1 MTRLRQLE
9 KRFEWNQSFFSD
21 YKNFV
26 FDMVSKGY
34 AKEAFSQAV
43 AAGRSRYIPHHGV
56 CHPAKPEKIRVVFD
70 CNERYGQTLIN

>member
-1 MTRLRQLE
+1 
-9 KRFEWNQSFFSD
+9 
-21 YKNFV
+21 
-26 FDMVSKGY
+26 MVSKGY
-34 AKEAFSQAV
+34 AREAFSQAV